1 MHAKTGTGAEIDD
14 LERLRD
20 WLISLAQG
28 SPLHAA
34 TLPDHGDPVQAER
47 WQDGLKAPGERLSQ
61 LFF

>member
-1 MHAKTGTGAEIDD
+1 MHAKTGTGAEIHD

-28 SPLHAA
+28 GPRGSAP
-34 TLPDHGDPVQAER
+34 LPDHTDSVQAER
-47 WQDGLKAPGERLSQ
+47 WQEGLKAPGERLSQ